1 MKTPNVIPSAA
12 KDLHLALVL
21 LTIAAP
27 IAAQDTA
34 RIAPVVVS
42 ATRTEI
48 PRNALPVAV
57 SVITSAELELRGI
70 TTVAE
75 ALRDVT
81 SAYVAQSGSQGGQTS
96 LFLRGGESKY
106 VKVLVDGVPANDPGG
121 FYDFSSLTTDNVERI
136 EIVRGPVSVVHGADA
151 VTGVVHVITKR
162 GRGPATASADARI
175 GMAPRAAIGGTS
187 PKSMRSLD
195 LSADVAGGLASTSY
209 SVGIARHETTGLYEL
224 NNHFHNNVL
233 GARLELDPTPNSQ
246 LRLSLRYNDSRYAY
260 PTSGGGTVLDS
271 NANRSEDRMIIAA
284 ELSRRIGTTTRA
296 SLTIN
301 AALTDGVTDDDMD
314 TPTGSSL
321 LIQDKT
327 RRRGAELLV
336 AFAPNAVVSGT
347 VGAQV
352 EHQDHRNTLQS
363 QSSFGPFMSEFGAE
377 RRNTGAYGELVLQPV
392 DRLTATLGARVDDNE
407 AFGTFATY
415 RAGVSARASAATR
428 FRATVGNAF
437 REPTFLEN
445 YASGFATGN
454 PDLTTERTFSVDGGV
469 DQSLLNGRIELSA
482 TAFSQRFTNMIDYDP
497 ANSCGFS
504 YCNVAEATSKG
515 LEFEMQGHLRGPV
528 RASASATFLDT
539 EVIQPG
545 FDQTDGGLYRP
556 GQSLVRRPS
565 KKYSAEMAY
574 RGAAPLSG
582 ALRVTHVG
590 ERDDKDFRGFP
601 ATSVTL
607 AAYTRVDIGAEYAVP
622 LARARRTAFTL
633 RVENLTDERYE
644 NVFNFLSP
652 RRTVTLGV
660 RASL

>member
-1 MKTPNVIPSAA
+1 MKRLVAS
-12 KDLHLALVL
+12 LLVSGSVL
-21 LTIAAP
+21 L
-27 IAAQDTA
+27 AQDTA

-42 ATRTEI
+42 ATRTEM

-162 GRGPATASADARI
+162 GRGPATTSADVRV
-175 GMAPRAAIGGTS
+175 GMAPRTAIGATS
-187 PKSMRSLD
+187 PESMRSLD
-195 LSADVAGGLASTSY
+195 LSADVAGGLGSSSY
-209 SVGIARHETTGLYEL
+209 SLGIARHETTGLYEL
-224 NNHFHNNVL
+224 NNRFHNNVL
-233 GARLELDPTPNSQ
+233 SGQALFHPAAGTD
-246 LRLSLRYNDSRYAY
+246 LRVSLRYNDFRYAY
-260 PTSGGGTVLDS
+260 PTNGGGTVLDS
-271 NANRSEDRMIIAA
+271 NANRTEDRMIIAA
-284 ELSRRIGTTTRA
+284 ELSRRLGATTRA

-301 AALTDGVTDDDMD
+301 SALTDGVTDDDMD

-327 RRRGAELLV
+327 RRRGAELRL
-336 AFAPNAVVSGT
+336 AFAPNALIAGT

-363 QSSFGPFMSEFGAE
+363 QSSFGPFMSEFAAE

-392 DRLTATLGARVDDNE
+392 EGVAATLGARLDDNE

-415 RAGVSARASAATR
+415 RGGLSARAWPTTR
-428 FRATVGNAF
+428 FRVTVGNAF

-445 YASGFATGN
+445 YASGFAAGN
-454 PDLTTERTFSVDGGV
+454 PNLTTERTFSVDGGV
-469 DQSLLNGRIELSA
+469 DQSLFGGRVELSA

-497 ANSCGFS
+497 GNSCGFS
-504 YCNVAEATSKG
+504 YCNIAEAKANG
-515 LEFEMQGHLRGPV
+515 VELELQGQVRGPV
-528 RASASATFLDT
+528 RASVSASFLDT
-539 EVIQPG
+539 RVIQPG

-556 GQSLVRRPS
+556 GESLVRRPNE
-565 KKYSAEMAY
+565 KYSAELAY
-574 RGAAPLSG
+574 RGANPLSG

-590 ERDDKDFRGFP
+590 DRDDKDFRGFP

-607 AAYTRVDIGAEYAVP
+607 DAYTRVDVGAEYVVP
-622 LARARRTAFTL
+622 LARARRTALTL
-633 RVENLTDERYE
+633 RIENLADERYE
-644 NVFNFLSP
+644 NVFNFLAP
-652 RRTVTLGV
+652 RRTIALGM
-660 RASL
+660 RSAF